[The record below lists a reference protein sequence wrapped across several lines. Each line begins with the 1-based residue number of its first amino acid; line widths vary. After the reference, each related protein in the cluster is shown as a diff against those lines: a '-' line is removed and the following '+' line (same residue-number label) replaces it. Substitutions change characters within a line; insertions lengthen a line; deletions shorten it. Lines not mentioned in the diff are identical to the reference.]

1 VSRER
6 EPRVVFGFHAV
17 LARLRADPSSVLEI
31 FLDETRND
39 ARGKDLAAAAER
51 AGVRL
56 MRVPTKRLDGF
67 YGGGRHQGVVARV
80 AVKSLGDSLDEI
92 LEPVQQPLLLVLDGV
107 TDPHNLG
114 ACLRVAN
121 AAGAHAVIA
130 PKDRAAGITPAVSKV
145 ASGAAEATPY
155 LMVTNLARTLREL
168 KERHVWI
175 VGAEARAPQSLYDAQ
190 LPDSIAWVLGAE
202 GEGMRRLT
210 RETCDLLVSIPMGG
224 EVESLNVSVS
234 AGICLFESVR
244 RRTGAQRAGQT
255 RMAKAGPAYTPPD
268 PTEIEL
274 KPEALDYWART
285 LETKPDKIRKAV
297 QKVGPVLETV
307 KKELGIAGV

>member
-1 VSRER
+1 VK

-17 LARLRADPSSVLEI
+17 LARLRTDPKSVIEV

-39 ARGKDLAAAAER
+39 ARGKDLAALAER
-51 AGVRL
+51 SGVRL

-80 AVKSLGDSLDEI
+80 EVKSLSHSVDEI
-92 LEPVQQPLLLVLDGV
+92 VENVAKPLLLVLDGV

-121 AAGAHAVIA
+121 AAGANAVIA
-130 PKDRAAGITPAVSKV
+130 PKDRAAGISPAVSKV
-145 ASGAAEATPY
+145 ASGAAESTPY
-155 LMVTNLARTLREL
+155 VMVTNLARTLAEL
-168 KERHVWI
+168 KERNIWI
-175 VGAEARAPQSLYDAQ
+175 VGADERAAKTLYEAD

-210 RETCDLLVSIPMGG
+210 RESCDLLVRIPMQG

-234 AGICLFESVR
+234 AGVCLFESVR
-244 RRTGAQRAGQT
+244 RRKR
-255 RMAKAGPAYTPPD
+255 
-268 PTEIEL
+268 
-274 KPEALDYWART
+274 
-285 LETKPDKIRKAV
+285 
-297 QKVGPVLETV
+297 
-307 KKELGIAGV
+307 

>member
-1 VSRER
+1 MTRER

-17 LARLRADPSSVLEI
+17 LARLRADPHAVVEI

-56 MRVPTKRLDGF
+56 LRVPTKRLDGF

-80 AVKSLGDSLDEI
+80 AVKSLGESLDDV
-92 LEPVQQPLLLVLDGV
+92 LEGVEQPLVLVLDGV

-168 KERHVWI
+168 KEREVWI
-175 VGAEARAPQSLYDAQ
+175 VGADERASQSLYEAD
-190 LPDSIAWVLGAE
+190 LPAAIAWVLGAE

-210 RETCDLLVSIPMGG
+210 RESCDLLVRIPMGG

-234 AGICLFESVR
+234 AGVCLFESVR
-244 RRTGAQRAGQT
+244 RRAQ
-255 RMAKAGPAYTPPD
+255 
-268 PTEIEL
+268 
-274 KPEALDYWART
+274 ALR
-285 LETKPDKIRKAV
+285 R
-297 QKVGPVLETV
+297 
-307 KKELGIAGV
+307 

>member
-1 VSRER
+1 MSR

-17 LARLRADPSSVLEI
+17 LSRLRADPSSVLEI

-39 ARGKDLAAAAER
+39 ARAKDLVAAAER
-51 AGVRL
+51 SKTHL

-80 AVKSLGDSLDEI
+80 EVKNTADT
-92 LEPVQQPLLLVLDGV
+92 LEELLENIEKPLLLVLDGV

-121 AAGAHAVIA
+121 AAGAHAVVA
-130 PKDRAAGITPAVSKV
+130 PKDRAAGITPTVSKV

-155 LMVTNLARTLREL
+155 LMVTNLARTIADL
-168 KERHVWI
+168 KERNIWVI
-175 VGAEARAPQSLYDAQ
+175 GADERADKTLYETD

-210 RETCDLLVSIPMGG
+210 RESCDLLVKIPMQGAI
-224 EVESLNVSVS
+224 ESLNVSVS

-244 RRTGAQRAGQT
+244 RRLSPNRGR
-255 RMAKAGPAYTPPD
+255 
-268 PTEIEL
+268 
-274 KPEALDYWART
+274 
-285 LETKPDKIRKAV
+285 
-297 QKVGPVLETV
+297 
-307 KKELGIAGV
+307 

>member
-1 VSRER
+1 MSRSHEK

-17 LARLRADPSSVLEI
+17 LARLRSDPKSVVEI

-51 AGVRL
+51 AGVRV

-80 AVKSLGDSLDEI
+80 EVKNIAADLDDI
-92 LEPVQQPLLLVLDGV
+92 LDKTQSPLLLVLDGI

-145 ASGAAEATPY
+145 ASGAAEDTPY
-155 LMVTNLARTLREL
+155 LMVTNLARTLSDI
-168 KERHVWI
+168 KEKNIWV
-175 VGAEARAPQSLYDAQ
+175 VGADERAEKTLHEAD

-210 RETCDLLVSIPMGG
+210 RESCDLLVRVPMLGQ
-224 EVESLNVSVS
+224 VQSLNVSVC
-234 AGICLFESVR
+234 AGVCLFESVR
-244 RRTGAQRAGQT
+244 RRGKDG
-255 RMAKAGPAYTPPD
+255 
-268 PTEIEL
+268 
-274 KPEALDYWART
+274 RT
-285 LETKPDKIRKAV
+285 HR
-297 QKVGPVLETV
+297 
-307 KKELGIAGV
+307 